1 MNLFDVAMNGGV
13 MARLNDYVALVTDL
27 NAKYWTRMGF
37 THAPA
42 PVGKLDSI
50 GKRFAKIIV
59 EDSGN
64 YTGASVHS
72 FVDMNNGDIIKG
84 TWKAPIRTPKKG
96 LAVRG
101 NIFSDD
107 LGKSKINN
115 HGPKY
120 LK

>member
-1 MNLFDVAMNGGV
+1 MNVSDVDKIMGI

-27 NAKYWTRMGF
+27 NADYWTRMGF
-37 THAPA
+37 THKPA
-42 PVGKLDSI
+42 PVASIDSI
-50 GKRFAKIIV
+50 GKRYAKIIV
-59 EDSGN
+59 GGN
-64 YTGASVHS
+64 TVHS
-72 FVDMNNGDIIKG
+72 FIDMDNGDILKG

-107 LGKSKINN
+107 VGKSNINN

>member
-1 MNLFDVAMNGGV
+1 MNVSDVDKIMGI

-27 NAKYWTRMGF
+27 NADYWTRMGF
-37 THAPA
+37 THKSAPIA
-42 PVGKLDSI
+42 SIDSI

-59 EDSGN
+59 GGN
-64 YTGASVHS
+64 TVHS
-72 FVDMNNGDIIKG
+72 FIDMDNGDIIKG

-107 LGKSKINN
+107 IGKSKVNN